1 MDEIFYQDAV
11 QLLGFGESD
20 SYGGW
25 VKFRLLDP
33 EHLGLFRGHAKGH
46 NTGTRFACVLVEIDD
61 NEMPKKQ
68 RRTGSQEA
76 FLMCQHP
83 NFYEFLASMDIIT
96 GHEVGEDQEI
106 ADLALKSLL
115 GIKSKSEIDKNEE
128 VEKKFRSIQKQY
140 GEWVNGRN

>member
-1 MDEIFYQDAV
+1 
-11 QLLGFGESD
+11 
-20 SYGGW
+20 
-25 VKFRLLDP
+25 
-33 EHLGLFRGHAKGH
+33 
-46 NTGTRFACVLVEIDD
+46 
-61 NEMPKKQ
+61 
-68 RRTGSQEA
+68 
-76 FLMCQHP
+76 
-83 NFYEFLASMDIIT
+83 MDIIT